1 MINIY
6 TTHTDEACAKYY
18 SAIKPIIT
26 PLIDRLIKDD
36 LKQFLKSNLG
46 EIICSKPERLLELQA
61 NFNSLWTIDDLN
73 YKVEEIKTNIIKN
86 KVLFDY
92 GSLTDKQK
100 YNLMSSVGVNTC
112 PYCNTA
118 YIVTD
123 KIGRTRPEIDHF
135 YPQTEFVLLSLS
147 FYNLIPSCGNCN
159 RKKGKKDLSANNYI
173 HPYIDNVIN
182 DFRFYY
188 ELESVKDI
196 SIKVDIDGSINRD
209 KIEKSFELFKIKERY
224 NGYKQVTKDLIEIK
238 EIYSE
243 DYLNFLGN
251 IHSLEI
257 DKHKVYELALG
268 GVFEESEFH
277 RKPFSKLIKDIS
289 KQLQFIK

>member
-61 NFNSLWTIDDLN
+61 NFNSLWTIDDLK
-73 YKVEEIKTNIIKN
+73 YKEEIILKN
-86 KVLFDY
+86 KYVIKEKILFDY

-123 KIGRTRPEIDHF
+123 KIGRTRPEIGFFATLGGDSLAL
-135 YPQTEFVLLSLS
+135 QVLICYGLS
-147 FYNLIPSCGNCN
+147 
-159 RKKGKKDLSANNYI
+159 NY
-173 HPYIDNVIN
+173 
-182 DFRFYY
+182 
-188 ELESVKDI
+188 S
-196 SIKVDIDGSINRD
+196 
-209 KIEKSFELFKIKERY
+209 
-224 NGYKQVTKDLIEIK
+224 
-238 EIYSE
+238 
-243 DYLNFLGN
+243 NFGN
-251 IHSLEI
+251 I
-257 DKHKVYELALG
+257 
-268 GVFEESEFH
+268 
-277 RKPFSKLIKDIS
+277 
-289 KQLQFIK
+289 